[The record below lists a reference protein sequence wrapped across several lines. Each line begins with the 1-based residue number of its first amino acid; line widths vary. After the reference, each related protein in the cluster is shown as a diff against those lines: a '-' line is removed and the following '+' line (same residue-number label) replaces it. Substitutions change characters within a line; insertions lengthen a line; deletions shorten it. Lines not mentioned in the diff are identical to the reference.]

1 MKNFYRLLRPRIII
15 GEISCLV
22 ITVIYSFLRITYD
35 GYVYYCDIGE
45 RRLWSGPIWTFIEE
59 QLLGRIIIYAI
70 FEFVLLC
77 CFTFDHSIK
86 KHVDNF
92 ERSYALVALFTG
104 LLATFIGGVLFDL
117 THASCISGTINVFVI
132 LQMPVLG
139 TIAIFEFLRWRIN
152 VGSIS

>member
-1 MKNFYRLLRPRIII
+1 MKNFYRMLRPRIII

-22 ITVIYSFLRITYD
+22 ITVIYLFLRITYD
-35 GYVYYCDIGE
+35 GYVYDIGE
-45 RRLWSGPIWTFIEE
+45 RRLWSGPIWKFIEE
-59 QLLGRIIIYAI
+59 QLLEIIIIYAI

-104 LLATFIGGVLFDL
+104 LLATYIGCFLFDFL
-117 THASCISGTINVFVI
+117 THARCISGTINVFVI